1 MSTEDALPCVAKDPA
16 DATDIRTRLL
26 RAGLAAFREEG
37 YRASIERIAARAGV
51 ARQTLYNH
59 FPAKVDLFREVIR
72 LASADL
78 LVSLND
84 DGSPLRDRLRR
95 FALAFRGRVLSPE
108 GIAFYRS
115 LAGEAMHLPDLAA
128 AFYTNGPAQTEQRLA
143 GVLAA
148 AMATGELRH
157 DDPAFAAQMLISML
171 IEGPRTKRLFMG
183 AEPGQPA
190 PANTDQILD
199 TFLRAYSTTTLRSA
213 T

>member
-1 MSTEDALPCVAKDPA
+1 MSTVEALLDVANAPGDS
-16 DATDIRTRLL
+16 TDIRGRLL
-26 RAGLAAFREEG
+26 RAALAAFREEG

-84 DGSPLRDRLRR
+84 DGMPLRDRLRR
-95 FALAFRGRVLSPE
+95 FALIFRSRLLSPE
-108 GIAFYRS
+108 GIAFFRS
-115 LAGEAMHLPDLAA
+115 LVSEAVHLPDLAS
-128 AFYTNGPAQTEQRLA
+128 AFYNNGPAQTEQRLA

-148 AMATGELRH
+148 AMVTGELRH
-157 DDPAFAAQMLISML
+157 DDPAFAARMLISML
-171 IEGPRTKRLFMG
+171 IEGPRTRCLFMC
-183 AEPGQPA
+183 AEPDLPS

-199 TFLRAYSTTTLRSA
+199 TFLRAFGTTTLRSPS
-213 T
+213 